1 MKKWHYPFL
10 AFLIIGTILILSKSR
25 QAANP
30 EYHTA
35 QGLVFGTRY
44 NITYLYNDDLK
55 PDVEHTLALVD
66 SALSMFNSESTI
78 SAVNN
83 SESILVTDT
92 MFLKVYRRAM
102 EISDWTDGAF
112 DITVAPAV
120 NAWGFGFKHA
130 ESIKQ
135 TTIDSLIEI
144 TGYRKIHEQD
154 GLITKDDPRIML
166 DCSAI
171 AKGFGSDM
179 VAAMFHSKGIND
191 FMVEIGGEIVL
202 SGHNPKGKN
211 WNIGISKPVDDSL
224 SINNELQT
232 VISVTDIAMA
242 TSGNYRNFYVKDG
255 RKYAHTIDPHTCMPV
270 SHNLLSATV
279 FAADCA
285 TADALA
291 TSMMVMGLDSAQA
304 LLSRHPEIQ
313 AYFIYQDSAGNT
325 AAIGTVPIAASDLFA
340 GNEGYAQIQ

>member
-10 AFLIIGTILILSKSR
+10 AFLIIGTIIILSQSKP
-25 QAANP
+25 AKP
-30 EYHTA
+30 EFRKA
-35 QGLVFGTRY
+35 QGLVFGTSY
-44 NITYLYNDDLK
+44 NITYFYNADLQ
-55 PDVEHTLALVD
+55 PDIEHTLALVD
-66 SALSMFNSESTI
+66 SALSMFNPESTI
-78 SAVNN
+78 SAVNR
-83 SESILVTDT
+83 SESIQVADT
-92 MFLKVYRRAM
+92 MFLKVFRRAM
-102 EISDWTDGAF
+102 EISRMTDGAF
-112 DITVAPAV
+112 DITIAPAV

-130 ESIKQ
+130 ENVSQ
-135 TTIDSLIEI
+135 ATVDSLKEI
-144 TGYRKIHEQD
+144 TGYWKIHEQD

-179 VAAMFHSKGIND
+179 VAQMLSSKGIND
-191 FMVEIGGEIVL
+191 YMVEIGGEIVL
-202 SGHNPKGKN
+202 SGHNPKGKD

-224 SINNELQT
+224 SVNNELQT
-232 VISVTDIAMA
+232 VIPVTDIAMA

-270 SHNLLSATV
+270 SHSLLSATV

-304 LLSRHPEIQ
+304 LCSRHPELR
-313 AYFIYQDSAGNT
+313 AYFIYTDSAGNT
-325 AAIGTVPIAASDLFA
+325 IV
-340 GNEGYAQIQ
+340 AQ

>member
-1 MKKWHYPFL
+1 MKRWHYPFL
-10 AFLIIGTILILSKSR
+10 AFLIIGTILILSKSK
-25 QAANP
+25 QAAP
-30 EYHTA
+30 EYHSA

-44 NITYLYNDDLK
+44 NITYLYNADLK
-55 PDVEHTLALVD
+55 PEIEHTMALVD
-66 SALSMFNSESTI
+66 SALSMFNEQSTI
-78 SAVNN
+78 SAVNS
-83 SESILVTDT
+83 SESIQVTDT

-102 EISDWTDGAF
+102 EISDWTGGAF

-130 ESIKQ
+130 ENIRQ
-135 TTIDSLIEI
+135 ATIDSLKEI
-144 TGYRKIHEQD
+144 IGYKKIHEQD

-179 VAAMFHSKGIND
+179 VADMFRSKGIND
-191 FMVEIGGEIVL
+191 FMVEIGGEIVV
-202 SGHNPKGKN
+202 SGHNPKGKL

-232 VISVTDIAMA
+232 VIPVTDIAMA

-270 SHNLLSATV
+270 SHSLLSATV
-279 FAADCA
+279 FATDCA

-304 LLSRHPEIQ
+304 LCNRHPEIE
-313 AYFIYQDSAGNT
+313 AYFIYQAPD
-325 AAIGTVPIAASDLFA
+325 GTLSCHFA
-340 GNEGYAQIQ
+340 NGGMNLATN

>member
-10 AFLIIGTILILSKSR
+10 AFLIIGTIVILSQSKP
-25 QAANP
+25 AKP
-30 EYHTA
+30 EYRKA
-35 QGLVFGTRY
+35 QGLVFGTSY
-44 NITYLYNDDLK
+44 NITYLYNADLQ
-55 PDVEHTLALVD
+55 PDIEHTLALVD
-66 SALSMFNSESTI
+66 SALSMFNPESTI
-78 SAVNN
+78 SAVNR
-83 SESILVTDT
+83 SESIRVTDT
-92 MFLKVYRRAM
+92 IFLNVFRRAM
-102 EISDWTDGAF
+102 EISKWTDGAF

-130 ESIKQ
+130 QNVSQ
-135 TTIDSLIEI
+135 STIDSLKEI
-144 TGYRKIHEQD
+144 TGYWRVHEQD

-179 VAAMFHSKGIND
+179 VAQMLRSKGISD
-191 FMVEIGGEIVL
+191 YMVEIGGEIVL
-202 SGHNPKGKN
+202 SGHNPKGKD

-224 SINNELQT
+224 SLNNELQT
-232 VISVTDIAMA
+232 VIPITDIAMA

-270 SHNLLSATV
+270 SHSLLSATV
-279 FAADCA
+279 FAQDCA

-291 TSMMVMGLDSAQA
+291 TSMMVMGLDSTQA

-313 AYFIYQDSAGNT
+313 AYFIYQDSDGNT
-325 AAIGTVPIAASDLFA
+325 IAK
-340 GNEGYAQIQ
+340 

>member
-10 AFLIIGTILILSKSR
+10 AFLIIGTIIILSQSKP
-25 QAANP
+25 AKP
-30 EYHTA
+30 EFRKA
-35 QGLVFGTRY
+35 QGLVFGTSY
-44 NITYLYNDDLK
+44 NITYFYNADLK
-55 PDVEHTLALVD
+55 PDIEHTLALVD
-66 SALSMFNSESTI
+66 SALSMFNPESTI
-78 SAVNN
+78 SAVNR
-83 SESILVTDT
+83 SESIQVTDT
-92 MFLKVYRRAM
+92 MFLKVFRRAM
-102 EISDWTDGAF
+102 EISRMTDGAF

-130 ESIKQ
+130 ENVSQ
-135 TTIDSLIEI
+135 STIDSLKEI
-144 TGYRKIHEQD
+144 TGYWKIHEQD

-179 VAAMFHSKGIND
+179 VAQMLSSKGISD
-191 FMVEIGGEIVL
+191 YMVEIGGEIVL
-202 SGHNPKGKN
+202 SGHNPKGKD

-224 SINNELQT
+224 SMNNELQT
-232 VISVTDIAMA
+232 VIPVTDIAMA

-270 SHNLLSATV
+270 SHSLLSATV

-304 LLSRHPEIQ
+304 LCARHPEIR
-313 AYFIYQDSAGNT
+313 AYLIFQDDNGDGSLWLN
-325 AAIGTVPIAASDLFA
+325 
-340 GNEGYAQIQ
+340 

>member
-1 MKKWHYPFL
+1 MRQMKKWHWIFL
-10 AFLIIGTILILSKSR
+10 TFLVIGTILILNESKQEQPQYR
-25 QAANP
+25 
-30 EYHTA
+30 TA

-44 NITYLYNDDLK
+44 NVTYLYNADLQ
-55 PDVEHTLALVD
+55 PDIDHTLALVD
-66 SALSMFNSESTI
+66 SALSMFNAESTI
-78 SAVNN
+78 SAVNR
-83 SESILVTDT
+83 SESIQVTDT

-102 EISDWTDGAF
+102 EISAMTGGAF

-130 ESIKQ
+130 ENIRQ
-135 TTIDSLIEI
+135 ATIDSLMEI
-144 TGYRKIHEQD
+144 TGYHKIHEQD

-179 VAAMFHSKGIND
+179 VAQMFRSKGIND
-191 FMVEIGGEIVL
+191 YMVEIGGEIVV
-202 SGHNPKGKN
+202 SGHNPKGN
-211 WNIGISKPVDDSL
+211 MWGIGISKPVDDSL

-232 VISVTDIAMA
+232 VIRVTDIAMA
-242 TSGNYRNFYVKDG
+242 TSGNYRNFYIKDG

-270 SHNLLSATV
+270 SHSLLSATV
-279 FAADCA
+279 LATDCA

-304 LLSRHPEIQ
+304 LCARHPEIS
-313 AYFIYQDSAGNT
+313 AYFIYEAPDGTLAT
-325 AAIGTVPIAASDLFA
+325 ASTPGL
-340 GNEGYAQIQ
+340 EQ

>member
-10 AFLIIGTILILSKSR
+10 AFLIIGTILILTHSR
-25 QAANP
+25 SEAKP
-30 EYHTA
+30 EYRTA
-35 QGLVFGTRY
+35 QGLVFGTSY
-44 NITYLYNDDLK
+44 HITYLYNADLQE
-55 PDVEHTLALVD
+55 DIEQTLALVD
-66 SALSMFNSESTI
+66 NALSMFNPNSTI
-78 SAVNN
+78 SAVNR
-83 SESILVTDT
+83 SESVFVDDT
-92 MFLKVYRRAM
+92 LFLKVFRRAM
-102 EISDWTDGAF
+102 EISDLTGGAF

-130 ESIKQ
+130 ENIRQ
-135 TTIDSLIEI
+135 ATIDSLLEI
-144 TGYRKIHEQD
+144 TGYRKIHETD
-154 GLITKDDPRIML
+154 GMIVKDDPRIML

-179 VAAMFHSKGIND
+179 VAGMLRSKGIND

-202 SGHNPKGKN
+202 SGQNPKGKL

-224 SINNELQT
+224 SVSSELQT
-232 VISVTDIAMA
+232 VIPITDIAMA

-255 RKYAHTIDPHTCMPV
+255 RKYAHTIDPHTCQPV

-279 FAADCA
+279 FAPDCA

-313 AYFIYQDSAGNT
+313 AYLIYQTPD
-325 AAIGTVPIAASDLFA
+325 GTITTNNMILNQAM
-340 GNEGYAQIQ
+340 EGLPK

>member
-1 MKKWHYPFL
+1 MKKWLYPFL
-10 AFLIIGTILILSKSR
+10 AFLIIGTIIILSQSKP
-25 QAANP
+25 AKP
-30 EYHTA
+30 EYRSA

-44 NITYLYNDDLK
+44 NITYLYNADLK
-55 PDVEHTLALVD
+55 PYIEHTLALVD
-66 SALSMFNSESTI
+66 SALSMFNPQSTI
-78 SAVNN
+78 SAVN
-83 SESILVTDT
+83 SSASIQVTDT

-102 EISDWTDGAF
+102 EISDWTNGAF

-120 NAWGFGFKHA
+120 NAWGFGLKHA
-130 ESIKQ
+130 ENIRQ
-135 TTIDSLIEI
+135 ITIDSLRQII
-144 TGYRKIHEQD
+144 GYKKIHESD
-154 GLITKDDPRIML
+154 GLITKDDARIML

-179 VAAMFHSKGIND
+179 VAEMFRSKGIND
-191 FMVEIGGEIVL
+191 FMVEIGGEIVV
-202 SGHNPKGKN
+202 SGHNPKGKF

-232 VISVTDIAMA
+232 VIPVTDIAMA

-270 SHNLLSATV
+270 SHSLLSATV

-313 AYFIYQDSAGNT
+313 AYFIYQDSDGKMCNWGQT
-325 AAIGTVPIAASDLFA
+325 PIAHAEVSDF
-340 GNEGYAQIQ
+340 

>member
-30 EYHTA
+30 EYRTA

-44 NITYLYNDDLK
+44 NVTYLYNDDLK
-55 PDVEHTLALVD
+55 PDIEHTLALVD
-66 SALSMFNSESTI
+66 SALSMFNPESTI
-78 SAVNN
+78 SQVNN
-83 SESILVTDT
+83 SGVMQVEDLF
-92 MFLKVYRRAM
+92 FLKVFRRAM
-102 EISDWTDGAF
+102 QISDWTDGAF

-130 ESIKQ
+130 ENIKQ
-135 TTIDSLIEI
+135 STIDSLKEI
-144 TGYRKIHEQD
+144 TGYKKIHEQD

-179 VAAMFHSKGIND
+179 VADMFRSTGIND
-191 FMVEIGGEIVL
+191 FMVEIGGEIVV
-202 SGHNPKGKN
+202 SGHNPRGKL

-224 SINNELQT
+224 SVNNELQT
-232 VISVTDIAMA
+232 VIPVTDIAMA
-242 TSGNYRNFYVKDG
+242 TSGNYRNFYMKDG

-270 SHNLLSATV
+270 SHSLLSATV

-304 LLSRHPEIQ
+304 LCARHPEIQ
-313 AYFIYQDSAGNT
+313 AYLIYQAPDGTLNT
-325 AAIGTVPIAASDLFA
+325 CGISPIT
-340 GNEGYAQIQ
+340 E

>member
-10 AFLIIGTILILSKSR
+10 AFLIIGTIIILSQSKP
-25 QAANP
+25 AKP
-30 EYHTA
+30 EFRKA
-35 QGLVFGTRY
+35 QGLVFGTSY
-44 NITYLYNDDLK
+44 NITYFYNADLQ
-55 PDVEHTLALVD
+55 PDIEHTLALVD
-66 SALSMFNSESTI
+66 SAYSMFNPESTI
-78 SAVNN
+78 SAVNR
-83 SESILVTDT
+83 SESIQVADT
-92 MFLKVYRRAM
+92 MFLKVFRRAM
-102 EISDWTDGAF
+102 EISRMTDGAF
-112 DITVAPAV
+112 DITIAPAV

-130 ESIKQ
+130 ENVSQ
-135 TTIDSLIEI
+135 ATVDSLKEI
-144 TGYRKIHEQD
+144 TGYWKIHEQD

-179 VAAMFHSKGIND
+179 VAQMLSSKGIND
-191 FMVEIGGEIVL
+191 YMVEIGGEIVL
-202 SGHNPKGKN
+202 SGHNPKGKD

-224 SINNELQT
+224 SLNNELQT
-232 VISVTDIAMA
+232 VIPVTDIAMA

-270 SHNLLSATV
+270 SHSLLSATV

-304 LLSRHPEIQ
+304 LCSRHPEFR
-313 AYFIYQDSAGNT
+313 AYFIYSAPD
-325 AAIGTVPIAASDLFA
+325 GTLSTTLTPSI
-340 GNEGYAQIQ
+340 ER

>member
-25 QAANP
+25 QDANP
-30 EYHTA
+30 EYRTA

-44 NITYLYNDDLK
+44 NITYLYNADLK
-55 PDVEHTLALVD
+55 PDIEHTLALVD
-66 SALSMFNSESTI
+66 SALSMFNPESTI
-78 SAVNN
+78 SKVNN
-83 SESILVTDT
+83 HEAIQVSDT
-92 MFLKVYRRAM
+92 LFLKVFRRAM
-102 EISDWTDGAF
+102 EISDWTHGAF

-130 ESIKQ
+130 ENIRQ
-135 TTIDSLIEI
+135 ATIDSLLEI
-144 TGYRKIHEQD
+144 TGYTKIHED
-154 GLITKDDPRIML
+154 NGRIVKDDPRIML

-179 VAAMFHSKGIND
+179 VAGMFRSKGIDD
-191 FMVEIGGEIVL
+191 FMVEIGGEIVV
-202 SGHNPKGKN
+202 SGHNPRGKL

-224 SINNELQT
+224 SVNNELQT
-232 VISVTDIAMA
+232 VIPVTDIAMA
-242 TSGNYRNFYVKDG
+242 TSGNYRNFYMKDG

-270 SHNLLSATV
+270 SHSLLSATV

-304 LLSRHPEIQ
+304 LCDHHPEIQ
-313 AYFIYQDSAGNT
+313 AYLIYQAPDGSL
-325 AAIGTVPIAASDLFA
+325 GTCGISPIT
-340 GNEGYAQIQ
+340 E

>member
-1 MKKWHYPFL
+1 MKKWHYFFL
-10 AFLIIGTILILSKSR
+10 AFLVAGTIIILSESR
-25 QAANP
+25 QNKP
-30 EYHTA
+30 EYRYA

-44 NITYLYNDDLK
+44 NITYLYNADLK
-55 PDVEHTLALVD
+55 QEIEQTLAGVD
-66 SALSMFNSESTI
+66 NALSMFNPESTI
-78 SAVNN
+78 SQVNN
-83 SESILVTDT
+83 SEVIQVSDPL
-92 MFLKVYRRAM
+92 FLKVYRRAM
-102 EISDWTDGAF
+102 EISDWTGGAF

-130 ESIKQ
+130 QNIQ
-135 TTIDSLIEI
+135 QATIDSLLEI
-144 TGYRKIHEQD
+144 TGYTRIHEKD
-154 GLITKDDPRIML
+154 GLIEKDDPRIML

-179 VAAMFHSKGIND
+179 VADMLRAKGIND
-191 FMVEIGGEIVL
+191 FMVEIGGEIVV
-202 SGHNPKGKN
+202 SGHNPKGKL

-232 VISVTDIAMA
+232 VIPVTDIAMA
-242 TSGNYRNFYVKDG
+242 TSGNYRNFYMKDG

-270 SHNLLSATV
+270 SHSLLSATV

-304 LLSRHPEIQ
+304 LCDRHPEIQ
-313 AYFIYQDSAGNT
+313 AYLIYQAPDGSL
-325 AAIGTVPIAASDLFA
+325 GTCAMTQEEI
-340 GNEGYAQIQ
+340 

>member
-1 MKKWHYPFL
+1 MKKWHWIFL
-10 AFLIIGTILILSKSR
+10 TFLVIGTILILNESKQEQPQYR
-25 QAANP
+25 
-30 EYHTA
+30 TA

-44 NITYLYNDDLK
+44 NVTYLYNADLQ
-55 PDVEHTLALVD
+55 PDIDHTLALVD
-66 SALSMFNSESTI
+66 SALSMFNAESTI
-78 SAVNN
+78 SAVNR
-83 SESILVTDT
+83 SESIQVTDT

-102 EISDWTDGAF
+102 EISAMTGGAF

-130 ESIKQ
+130 ENIRQ
-135 TTIDSLIEI
+135 ATIDSLMEI
-144 TGYRKIHEQD
+144 IGYSKIHEQD

-179 VAAMFHSKGIND
+179 VAAMFRSKGIKD
-191 FMVEIGGEIVL
+191 FMVEIGGEIVV
-202 SGHNPKGKN
+202 SGHNPKGN
-211 WNIGISKPVDDSL
+211 LWGIGISKPVDDSL

-232 VISVTDIAMA
+232 VIKVSDIAMA
-242 TSGNYRNFYVKDG
+242 TSGNYRNFYVKNG

-270 SHNLLSATV
+270 SHTLLSATV
-279 FAADCA
+279 LAADCA

-304 LLSRHPEIQ
+304 LCSRHPEIQ
-313 AYFIYQDSAGNT
+313 AYFIFEG
-325 AAIGTVPIAASDLFA
+325 SDGELITSTSGSLF
-340 GNEGYAQIQ
+340 

>member
-1 MKKWHYPFL
+1 MNKWHYPFL
-10 AFLIIGTILILSKSR
+10 AFLIIGTIIILSQSKP
-25 QAANP
+25 AKP
-30 EYHTA
+30 EFRKV
-35 QGLVFGTRY
+35 QGLVFGTSY
-44 NITYLYNDDLK
+44 NITYFYNADLK
-55 PDVEHTLALVD
+55 SDIESTLAQVD
-66 SALSMFNSESTI
+66 SALSMFNPESTI

-83 SESILVTDT
+83 EASIQVEDT
-92 MFLKVYRRAM
+92 LFLKVFRRAM

-130 ESIKQ
+130 Q
-135 TTIDSLIEI
+135 NVQQPTIDSLKEI
-144 TGYRKIHEQD
+144 TGYKKIHEQN

-179 VAAMFHSKGIND
+179 VADMLRSKGINN

-202 SGHNPKGKN
+202 SGHNPKGKE

-224 SINNELQT
+224 SVNTELQT
-232 VISVTDIAMA
+232 VIPITDIAMA

-270 SHNLLSATV
+270 SHSLLSATV
-279 FAADCA
+279 FAQDCA

-291 TSMMVMGLDSAQA
+291 TSMMVMGLDSARA

-313 AYFIYQDSAGNT
+313 AYFIYQDSDGNT
-325 AAIGTVPIAASDLFA
+325 IA
-340 GNEGYAQIQ
+340 Q

>member
-25 QAANP
+25 RDANP
-30 EYHTA
+30 EYRTT

-44 NITYLYNDDLK
+44 NITYLYNADLK
-55 PDVEHTLALVD
+55 PDIEHTLALVD
-66 SALSMFNSESTI
+66 SALSMFNPESTI
-78 SAVNN
+78 SKVNN
-83 SESILVTDT
+83 HEAMQVSDT
-92 MFLKVYRRAM
+92 LFLKVFRRAM
-102 EISDWTDGAF
+102 EISDWTHGAF

-130 ESIKQ
+130 ENIRQ
-135 TTIDSLIEI
+135 ATIDSLLEI
-144 TGYRKIHEQD
+144 TGYTKIHED
-154 GLITKDDPRIML
+154 NGRIVKDDPRIML

-179 VAAMFHSKGIND
+179 VAGMFRSKGIDD
-191 FMVEIGGEIVL
+191 FMVEIGGEIVV
-202 SGHNPKGKN
+202 SGHNPRGKL

-224 SINNELQT
+224 SVNNELQT
-232 VISVTDIAMA
+232 VIPVTDIAMA
-242 TSGNYRNFYVKDG
+242 TSGNYRNFYMKDG

-270 SHNLLSATV
+270 SHSLLSATV

-304 LLSRHPEIQ
+304 LCDRHPEIQ
-313 AYFIYQDSAGNT
+313 AYLIYQAPDGSL
-325 AAIGTVPIAASDLFA
+325 GTCGISPIT
-340 GNEGYAQIQ
+340 E

>member
-25 QAANP
+25 QTANP
-30 EYHTA
+30 EYRTA
-35 QGLVFGTRY
+35 QGLVFGTHY
-44 NITYLYNDDLK
+44 NTTYLYNDDLQ
-55 PDVEHTLALVD
+55 PDIEHTLALVD
-66 SALSMFNSESTI
+66 SALSMFNPESTI
-78 SAVNN
+78 SQVNN
-83 SESILVTDT
+83 SGGMQVEDQI
-92 MFLKVYRRAM
+92 FLKVFRRAM

-130 ESIKQ
+130 ENIKQ
-135 TTIDSLIEI
+135 STIDSLKEI
-144 TGYRKIHEQD
+144 TGYKKIHEQD

-179 VAAMFHSKGIND
+179 VADMFRSKGIND
-191 FMVEIGGEIVL
+191 FMVEIGGEIVV
-202 SGHNPKGKN
+202 SGHNPKGKL

-224 SINNELQT
+224 SVNNELQT
-232 VISVTDIAMA
+232 VIPVTDIAMA
-242 TSGNYRNFYVKDG
+242 TSGNYRNFYMKDG

-270 SHNLLSATV
+270 SHSLLSATV

-291 TSMMVMGLDSAQA
+291 TSMMVMGLDSARA
-304 LLSRHPEIQ
+304 LCARHPEIQ
-313 AYFIYQDSAGNT
+313 AYLIYQSADGTLGTSTNGDS
-325 AAIGTVPIAASDLFA
+325 PLLHM
-340 GNEGYAQIQ
+340 

>member
-10 AFLIIGTILILSKSR
+10 AFLIIGTIIILSQSKP
-25 QAANP
+25 AKP
-30 EYHTA
+30 EYRSA

-44 NITYLYNDDLK
+44 NITYLYNADLK
-55 PDVEHTLALVD
+55 PDIEHTLALVD
-66 SALSMFNSESTI
+66 SALSMFNPQSTI
-78 SAVNN
+78 SAVN
-83 SESILVTDT
+83 SSASIQVTDT

-102 EISDWTDGAF
+102 EISDWTNGAF

-130 ESIKQ
+130 ENIRQ
-135 TTIDSLIEI
+135 ITIDSLRQII
-144 TGYRKIHEQD
+144 GYKKIHESD
-154 GLITKDDPRIML
+154 GLITKDDARIML

-179 VAAMFHSKGIND
+179 VADMFRSKGIND
-191 FMVEIGGEIVL
+191 FMVEIGGEIVV
-202 SGHNPKGKN
+202 SGHNPKGKL

-232 VISVTDIAMA
+232 IISITDIAMA
-242 TSGNYRNFYVKDG
+242 TSGNYRNFYVRDG

-270 SHNLLSATV
+270 SHTLLSVTV

-313 AYFIYQDSAGNT
+313 AYFIYQDSDGKMCNWGQT
-325 AAIGTVPIAASDLFA
+325 PIAHAEVSDF
-340 GNEGYAQIQ
+340 

>member
-10 AFLIIGTILILSKSR
+10 AFLIIGTIIILSQSKP
-25 QAANP
+25 AKP
-30 EYHTA
+30 EYRSA

-44 NITYLYNDDLK
+44 NITYLHNADLK
-55 PDVEHTLALVD
+55 PEIEHTMALVD
-66 SALSMFNSESTI
+66 SALSMFNPESTI
-78 SAVNN
+78 SAVNQ
-83 SESILVTDT
+83 SDSIMVADT
-92 MFLKVYRRAM
+92 MFLKVFRRAM
-102 EISDWTDGAF
+102 EISALTGGAF

-130 ESIKQ
+130 ENISQ
-135 TTIDSLIEI
+135 ATIDSLQQI
-144 TGYRKIHEQD
+144 TGYGKIHEQD

-179 VAAMFHSKGIND
+179 VAQTLRSNGIND
-191 FMVEIGGEIVL
+191 FMVEIGGEIVV
-202 SGHNPKGKN
+202 SGRNPKGKD

-232 VISVTDIAMA
+232 VIPVTDIAMA
-242 TSGNYRNFYVKDG
+242 TSGNYRNFYVKEG

-270 SHNLLSATV
+270 SHSLLSVTV
-279 FAADCA
+279 FAPDCA

-291 TSMMVMGLDSAQA
+291 TSMMVMGLNSAQA
-304 LLSRHPEIQ
+304 LCDRHPEIQ
-313 AYFIYQDSAGNT
+313 AYFIWEAQD
-325 AAIGTVPIAASDLFA
+325 GTLSCQFA
-340 GNEGYAQIQ
+340 NNEANLATN

>member
-10 AFLIIGTILILSKSR
+10 AFLIIGTILILTHSR
-25 QAANP
+25 SEAKP
-30 EYHTA
+30 EYRTA
-35 QGLVFGTRY
+35 QGLVFGTSY
-44 NITYLYNDDLK
+44 HITYLYNADLQE
-55 PDVEHTLALVD
+55 DIEQTLALVD
-66 SALSMFNSESTI
+66 NALSMFNPNSTI
-78 SAVNN
+78 SAVNR
-83 SESILVTDT
+83 SESVSVDDT
-92 MFLKVYRRAM
+92 LFLKVFRRAM
-102 EISDWTDGAF
+102 EISDLTGGAF

-130 ESIKQ
+130 ENIRQ
-135 TTIDSLIEI
+135 ATIDSLLEI
-144 TGYRKIHEQD
+144 TGYRKIHETD
-154 GLITKDDPRIML
+154 GMIVKDDPRIML

-179 VAAMFHSKGIND
+179 VANMLRSKGISD

-202 SGHNPKGKN
+202 SGQNPKGKL

-224 SINNELQT
+224 SVSSELQT
-232 VISVTDIAMA
+232 VIPITDIAMA

-255 RKYAHTIDPHTCMPV
+255 RKYAHTIDPHTCQPV
-270 SHNLLSATV
+270 SHSLLSATV
-279 FAADCA
+279 FAPDCA

-313 AYFIYQDSAGNT
+313 AYLIYQTPD
-325 AAIGTVPIAASDLFA
+325 GTITTNNMILNQAM
-340 GNEGYAQIQ
+340 EGLPK

>member
-10 AFLIIGTILILSKSR
+10 AFLIIGTIIILSQSKP
-25 QAANP
+25 AKP
-30 EYHTA
+30 EFRKA
-35 QGLVFGTRY
+35 QGLVFGTSY
-44 NITYLYNDDLK
+44 NITYFYNADLQ
-55 PDVEHTLALVD
+55 PDIEHTLALVD
-66 SALSMFNSESTI
+66 SALSMFNPESTI
-78 SAVNN
+78 SAVNR

-92 MFLKVYRRAM
+92 MFLKVFRRAM
-102 EISDWTDGAF
+102 EISRMTDGAF

-130 ESIKQ
+130 ENVSQ
-135 TTIDSLIEI
+135 ATVDSLKEI
-144 TGYRKIHEQD
+144 TGYWKIHEQD

-179 VAAMFHSKGIND
+179 VAQMLSTKGISD
-191 FMVEIGGEIVL
+191 YMVEIGGEIVL
-202 SGHNPKGKN
+202 SGHNPKGKD

-224 SINNELQT
+224 SMNNELQT
-232 VISVTDIAMA
+232 VIPITDIAMA

-270 SHNLLSATV
+270 SHSLLSATV

-304 LLSRHPEIQ
+304 LLASHPELR
-313 AYFIYQDSAGNT
+313 AYFIYQGEEGALST
-325 AAIGTVPIAASDLFA
+325 IGTVLSVP
-340 GNEGYAQIQ
+340 

>member
-10 AFLIIGTILILSKSR
+10 AFLIIGTILILSKSK
-25 QAANP
+25 QTANP
-30 EYHTA
+30 EYRSA

-55 PDVEHTLALVD
+55 PDIEKTLARVD
-66 SALSMFNSESTI
+66 NALSMFNPESTI
-78 SAVNN
+78 SRVNN
-83 SESILVTDT
+83 YEVVLVSDPL
-92 MFLKVYRRAM
+92 FLKVFHRAM
-102 EISDWTDGAF
+102 EISEWTNGAF

-130 ESIKQ
+130 ENIKQ
-135 TTIDSLIEI
+135 STIDSLMEI
-144 TGYRKIHEQD
+144 TGYWKIHELN
-154 GLITKDDPRIML
+154 GMIEKDDPRIML

-179 VAAMFHSKGIND
+179 VADMLRSKGIDD
-191 FMVEIGGEIVL
+191 FMVEIGGEIVV
-202 SGHNPKGKN
+202 SGHNPKGKL

-224 SINNELQT
+224 SVNNELQT
-232 VISVTDIAMA
+232 VIPVTDIAIA

-255 RKYAHTIDPHTCMPV
+255 HKYAHTIDPHTCMPV
-270 SHNLLSATV
+270 SHSLLSATV
-279 FAADCA
+279 FASDCA

-304 LLSRHPEIQ
+304 LCARHPEIR
-313 AYFIYQDSAGNT
+313 AYFIYEAPD
-325 AAIGTVPIAASDLFA
+325 GTIM
-340 GNEGYAQIQ
+340 AQ